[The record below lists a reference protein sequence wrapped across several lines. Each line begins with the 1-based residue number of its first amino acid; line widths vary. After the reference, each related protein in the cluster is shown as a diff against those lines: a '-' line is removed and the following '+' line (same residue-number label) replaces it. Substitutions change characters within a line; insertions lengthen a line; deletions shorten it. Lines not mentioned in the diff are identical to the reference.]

1 MKRALLCATAAATM
15 VSAGAVAHAQGGWY
29 GTAKVGAI
37 VDGLQDIDAKSP
49 VANGALDTRA
59 DLEVDPVYGIGLG
72 YAYDNG
78 LRLEGVFGYRNVDL
92 DVPDTLVGTLPAG
105 RVGPN
110 GAGSTRVT
118 DLMFNAIQDF
128 KFEGS
133 KITPYLGVGA
143 GAARVNSRAAST
155 FLTGPGSQANGYD
168 DSATGYALNAMAGFG
183 IKVSE
188 QMTLDLGYTY
198 LTVPD
203 LDMTGV
209 DGNYETSYQDHSIKA
224 GIRWQ
229 FAAPPPPAPPP
240 PPPPPPPTTVD
251 QTAAQTCT
259 QQQPPFVVYF
269 EWDRS
274 DLTAANRDTINAAV
288 ARAKAGG
295 CSITLTAVEGHT
307 DSSGKPAYNDKL
319 SQRRADVVKTALLG
333 AGVADTAIK
342 TAAKG
347 ESEPAEPRP
356 DGTREPLNRRAEVQ
370 ITIGR

>member
-1 MKRALLCATAAATM
+1 
-15 VSAGAVAHAQGGWY
+15 
-29 GTAKVGAI
+29 
-37 VDGLQDIDAKSP
+37 
-49 VANGALDTRA
+49 
-59 DLEVDPVYGIGLG
+59 
-72 YAYDNG
+72 
-78 LRLEGVFGYRNVDL
+78 
-92 DVPDTLVGTLPAG
+92 
-105 RVGPN
+105 
-110 GAGSTRVT
+110 
-118 DLMFNAIQDF
+118 
-128 KFEGS
+128 
-133 KITPYLGVGA
+133 
-143 GAARVNSRAAST
+143 
-155 FLTGPGSQANGYD
+155 
-168 DSATGYALNAMAGFG
+168 
-183 IKVSE
+183 
-188 QMTLDLGYTY
+188 
-198 LTVPD
+198 
-203 LDMTGV
+203 
-209 DGNYETSYQDHSIKA
+209 
-224 GIRWQ
+224 
-229 FAAPPPPAPPP
+229 
-240 PPPPPPPTTVD
+240 VD

-333 AGVADTAIK
+333 AGVADAAIK